1 MWRISHGKKERIEQ
15 MKLILRQNY
24 ESLGEAGTV
33 INVKPGF
40 ARNFLI
46 PKGLAMLAT
55 DKNLKKYEN
64 EKKQMSWRQEKEK
77 RQSEE
82 LAKTLENVS
91 CTITVQVGEE
101 DKMFGSVTSQNI
113 AEALESQGYKIDK
126 RKITLDE
133 PIKSLGIYSI
143 PIKLHTDV
151 EAKVKVWVVK
161 E

>member
-1 MWRISHGKKERIEQ
+1 
-15 MKLILRQNY
+15 MKLLLRQDY
-24 ESLGEAGTV
+24 ESLGVAGDV
-33 INVKPGF
+33 VNVKPGF

-46 PKGLAMLAT
+46 PKGFAMLAT
-55 DKNLKKYEN
+55 DKNLKRYEN
-64 EKKQMSWRQEKEK
+64 DQKQLHWLQEKEK

-113 AEALESQGYKIDK
+113 TEALEAQGYKIDK
-126 RKITLDE
+126 RKILLEE

-143 PIKLHTDV
+143 PIKLHSDV

>member
-1 MWRISHGKKERIEQ
+1 
-15 MKLILRQNY
+15 MKLLLRQDY
-24 ESLGEAGTV
+24 EPLGVAGDV
-33 INVKPGF
+33 VNVKPGF

-46 PKGLAMLAT
+46 PKGFAMLAT
-55 DKNLKKYEN
+55 DKNLKRYEN
-64 EKKQMSWRQEKEK
+64 DQKQLHWLEEKEK

-113 AEALESQGYKIDK
+113 TEALEAQGYTIDK
-126 RKITLDE
+126 RKIILEE
-133 PIKSLGIYSI
+133 PIKSLGIYSV

>member
-1 MWRISHGKKERIEQ
+1 
-15 MKLILRQNY
+15 MKLLLRQDY
-24 ESLGEAGTV
+24 EPLGVAGDV

-46 PKGLAMLAT
+46 PKGYAMLAT
-55 DKNLKKYEN
+55 DKNVKRYEN
-64 EKKQMSWRQEKEK
+64 DQKQLHWLQEKEK

-113 AEALESQGYKIDK
+113 TEALEAQGYTIDK
-126 RKITLDE
+126 RKIILDE
-133 PIKSLGIYSI
+133 PIKSLGIYSV
-143 PIKLHTDV
+143 PIKLYTDV

>member
-1 MWRISHGKKERIEQ
+1 
-15 MKLILRQNY
+15 MKLILRQDY
-24 ESLGEAGTV
+24 EPLGEAGNIV
-33 INVKPGF
+33 NVKPGF

-46 PKGLAMLAT
+46 PKGLAMLAN
-55 DKNLKKYEN
+55 DKNLKKFEN
-64 EKKQMSWRQEKEK
+64 DKKQMFWRQEKEK

-113 AEALESQGYKIDK
+113 AEALESQGYTIDR
-126 RKITLDE
+126 RKIVLDE
-133 PIKSLGIYSI
+133 PIKSLGIYSV

>member
-1 MWRISHGKKERIEQ
+1 
-15 MKLILRQNY
+15 MKLLLRQDY
-24 ESLGEAGTV
+24 KPLGEAGEV
-33 INVKPGF
+33 INVKPGY

-46 PKGLAMLAT
+46 PNGLAMLAS
-55 DKNLKKYEN
+55 DKNLKRYEN
-64 EKKQMSWRQEKEK
+64 EKKQMFWRQEKEK

-113 AEALESQGYKIDK
+113 AEALEAQGYSVDK
-126 RKITLDE
+126 RKIILEE
-133 PIKSLGIYSI
+133 PIKSLGIYSV

>member
-1 MWRISHGKKERIEQ
+1 
-15 MKLILRQNY
+15 MKLLLRQDY
-24 ESLGEAGTV
+24 KPLGEAGEIV
-33 INVKPGF
+33 NVKPGY

-46 PKGLAMLAT
+46 PNGLAMLAS
-55 DKNLKKYEN
+55 DKNLKRYEN
-64 EKKQMSWRQEKEK
+64 EKKQMFWQQEKEK

-113 AEALESQGYKIDK
+113 AEALEAQGYSVDK
-126 RKITLDE
+126 RKIILEE
-133 PIKSLGIYSI
+133 PIKSLGIYSV
-143 PIKLHTDV
+143 PIKLYTDV